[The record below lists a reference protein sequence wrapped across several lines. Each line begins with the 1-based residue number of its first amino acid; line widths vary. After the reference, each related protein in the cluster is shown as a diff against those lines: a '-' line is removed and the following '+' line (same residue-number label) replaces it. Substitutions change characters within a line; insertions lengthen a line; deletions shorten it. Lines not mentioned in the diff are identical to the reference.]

1 MRVGSLTGLSYPSD
15 LHKGAKNRY
24 GERRL
29 KAAPGLFV
37 GLEPIPSARENV
49 RAVVLLTMS
58 VPRSDTGAPG
68 LEAQGVLA
76 NNLREGIRQTSGVT
90 SG

>member
-1 MRVGSLTGLSYPSD
+1 MY
-15 LHKGAKNRY
+15 KGAKNRY
-24 GERRL
+24 GEKRL
-29 KAAPGLFV
+29 KAKSGLFV
-37 GLEPIPSARENV
+37 GLELIPSAREKV
-49 RAVVLLTMS
+49 HTVALLTMT

-90 SG
+90 

>member
-1 MRVGSLTGLSYPSD
+1 M
-15 LHKGAKNRY
+15 GAKNRY
-24 GERRL
+24 GERRP
-29 KAAPGLFV
+29 KAASGLFV
-37 GLEPIPSARENV
+37 GLEPIPSASEKV

-90 SG
+90 

>member
-1 MRVGSLTGLSYPSD
+1 MRVRSLSGPSRPSD

-29 KAAPGLFV
+29 KAQPGLFA
-37 GLEPIPSARENV
+37 GLERIPSAREKAC
-49 RAVVLLTMS
+49 AVAILTMT

-90 SG
+90 